1 MQTVNTL
8 TRCYFLYQ
16 GATYELARFV
26 RNANVR
32 GGEVCKGIEIYKH
45 VNGLAGAPYGSGTIY
60 LNSDMAACDPALYC
74 AANAAWVEYIDG
86 DPQITVC

>member
-1 MQTVNTL
+1 MHNVNTL
-8 TRCYFLYQ
+8 TRCFFLYQ

-32 GGEVCKGIEIYKH
+32 GSEECRGVEIYRH
-45 VNGLAGAPYGSGTIY
+45 DNGLACSVAGSNYVDGK
-60 LNSDMAACDPALYC
+60 LAHHDFALYC